1 MPRAG
6 APAIEVTISDGRA
19 AAVAVFLGR
28 ARVRGMT
35 PGRRLIVEGVV
46 IREGNENVVYNP
58 AYELLA

>member
-1 MPRAG
+1 M
-6 APAIEVTISDGRA
+6 
-19 AAVAVFLGR
+19 FLGR

-58 AYELLA
+58 AYELLG